1 MGDRLNI
8 SDKWLYRFLKS
19 ILELNRNLDI
29 DDDTLSEYNKDT
41 HNIMTCLLYTL
52 LLDLE
57 KRNIYYQTYE
67 AENQELSEVIY
78 NDLDLHRSIFE
89 GTWMEEKFWSSNLE
103 LTTHNLLYSII
114 GSALCLSYHTGI
126 EHKEFWDKACSHY
139 NKVYGF
145 DLSKLGVDD
154 YTKYAEYCDDYLSI
168 SSFAEFSTIL
178 RLCRLIFDLYAIYN
192 RDSNSQILNLDM
204 SKEYIIQQCI
214 IAELRRVR
222 ASRVHKKNSK
232 YKSYS
237 CNITDKSRTIRKQY
251 DNPAL
256 GKLQADG
263 VITLS
268 KDKEILYAVIID
280 VKTNLGLKRVYAN
293 GTEEDSP
300 MRLVLRE
307 DAENSNQLYRY
318 LGEFKHNN
326 SVEPFGCLVRVV
338 FNSDYWNNVHRN
350 INIDKKTGA
359 SEAVTFGDFVIS
371 ITDNTEEEDFRNQMS
386 ELYDFLGIEGHLV

>member
-1 MGDRLNI
+1 MDDRLNI
-8 SDKWLYRFLKS
+8 SDKWFYRFLKS

-67 AENQELSEVIY
+67 AESQELSEVIY

-89 GTWMEEKFWSSNLE
+89 GTWMEEKFWSLNLE

-145 DLSKLGVDD
+145 DLNNLGVDG

-192 RDSNSQILNLDM
+192 RDSSSQILNLDM

-214 IAELRRVR
+214 VAELRRVR
-222 ASRVHKKNSK
+222 ASRVHKKDSK

-251 DNPAL
+251 DNSFL
-256 GKLQADG
+256 GQLQADG
-263 VITLS
+263 VVTLS
-268 KDKEILYAVIID
+268 KDSNLLYAVIID
-280 VKTNLGLKRVYAN
+280 VKTNLGLKRVYAD
-293 GTEEDSP
+293 GETRDST
-300 MRLVLRE
+300 MRLVRE
-307 DAENSNQLYRY
+307 NDENSAQLYRY
-318 LGEFKHNN
+318 LSEFRNIK
-326 SVEPFGCLVRVV
+326 SIEPFGCLVHVV
-338 FNSDYWNNVHRN
+338 FNSDYWNDVHKV
-350 INIDKKTGA
+350 INKDRKTGYTE
-359 SEAVTFGDFVIS
+359 SVTYGGFVVS
-371 ITDNTEEEDFRNQMS
+371 ITDDTTEEDFRNQMS
-386 ELYDFLGIEGHLV
+386 ELYDFLGIEKHLI

>member
-1 MGDRLNI
+1 MNDRLKI

-29 DDDTLSEYNKDT
+29 DDDTLSGYNKDT

-67 AENQELSEVIY
+67 AESQELSEVIY

-145 DLSKLGVDD
+145 DLNKLGVDD

-192 RDSNSQILNLDM
+192 RDSSSQILNLDM

-214 IAELRRVR
+214 VAELRRVR
-222 ASRVHKKNSK
+222 ASRVHKKDSK

-251 DNPAL
+251 DNSFL
-256 GKLQADG
+256 GQLQADG
-263 VITLS
+263 VVTLS
-268 KDKEILYAVIID
+268 KDSNLLYAVIID
-280 VKTNLGLKRVYAN
+280 VKTNLGLKRVYAD
-293 GTEEDSP
+293 GETRDST
-300 MRLVLRE
+300 MRLVRE
-307 DAENSNQLYRY
+307 NDENSAQLYRY
-318 LGEFKHNN
+318 LSEFRNTK
-326 SVEPFGCLVRVV
+326 SIEPFGCLVHVV
-338 FNSDYWNNVHRN
+338 FNSDYWGDVHKV
-350 INIDKKTGA
+350 INKDKKTGYTE
-359 SEAVTFGDFVIS
+359 SVTYGGFVVS
-371 ITDNTEEEDFRNQMS
+371 ITDDTTEEDFRNQMS
-386 ELYDFLGIEGHLV
+386 ELYDFLGIEKHLI

>member
-1 MGDRLNI
+1 MDDRLNI
-8 SDKWLYRFLKS
+8 SDKWFYRFLKS

-67 AENQELSEVIY
+67 AETQELSEVIY

-114 GSALCLSYHTGI
+114 GSALYYSYHTGI

-139 NKVYGF
+139 NRVYGF
-145 DLSKLGVDD
+145 DLNKLGVDD

-214 IAELRRVR
+214 VAELRRVR
-222 ASRVHKKNSK
+222 ASRVHKKDSK

-251 DNPAL
+251 DNSFL
-256 GKLQADG
+256 GQLQADG
-263 VITLS
+263 VVTLS
-268 KDKEILYAVIID
+268 KDSNLLYAVIID
-280 VKTNLGLKRVYAN
+280 VKTNLGLKRVYAD
-293 GTEEDSP
+293 GETRDST
-300 MRLVLRE
+300 MRLVRE
-307 DAENSNQLYRY
+307 NDENSAQLYRY
-318 LGEFKHNN
+318 LSEFRNIK
-326 SVEPFGCLVRVV
+326 SIEPFGCLVHVV
-338 FNSDYWNNVHRN
+338 FNSDYWDDVHKV
-350 INIDKKTGA
+350 INKDKKTGYT
-359 SEAVTFGDFVIS
+359 EFVTYGGFVVS
-371 ITDNTEEEDFRNQMS
+371 ITDDTTEEDFRNQMS
-386 ELYDFLGIEGHLV
+386 ELYDFLGIEEHLV

>member
-1 MGDRLNI
+1 MNDRLKI

-29 DDDTLSEYNKDT
+29 DDDTLSEYNDDT

-67 AENQELSEVIY
+67 AETQELSEVIY

-114 GSALCLSYHTGI
+114 GSALYLSYHTGI

-139 NKVYGF
+139 SRTYGF
-145 DLSKLGVDD
+145 DLNTLGVVD
-154 YTKYAEYCDDYLSI
+154 YIKYAEYCDDYLSI
-168 SSFAEFSTIL
+168 SSFTEFSTIL
-178 RLCRLIFDLYAIYN
+178 RLCKLIFDLYAICN
-192 RDSNSQILNLDM
+192 RDSSKQILNLDM

-214 IAELRRVR
+214 VAELRRVR

-263 VITLS
+263 VIILS
-268 KDKEILYAVIID
+268 RGKEILYAVIID
-280 VKTNLGLKRVYAN
+280 VKTNLGLKRVYTN
-293 GTEEDSP
+293 GAEEDSP
-300 MRLVLRE
+300 MKLVLRE
-307 DAENSNQLYRY
+307 DTENSNQLYRY
-318 LGEFKHNN
+318 LGEFKYNN

-338 FNSDYWNNVHRN
+338 FDSDYWNNVHRN
-350 INIDKKTGA
+350 INVDKKTGA
-359 SEAVTFGDFVIS
+359 SEAVTFGDFVIN
-371 ITDNTEEEDFRNQMS
+371 ITDDMEEEDFRNQIS
-386 ELYDFLGIEGHLV
+386 DLYDFLGIEKHLI

>member
-67 AENQELSEVIY
+67 AESQELSEVIY

-89 GTWMEEKFWSSNLE
+89 GTWMEEKFWSLNLE

-145 DLSKLGVDD
+145 DLNKLGVDG

-192 RDSNSQILNLDM
+192 RDSSSQILNLDM

-214 IAELRRVR
+214 VAELRRVR
-222 ASRVHKKNSK
+222 ASRVHKKDSK

-251 DNPAL
+251 DNPFL
-256 GKLQADG
+256 GRLQADG
-263 VITLS
+263 VIILS
-268 KDKEILYAVIID
+268 KDKEILYAVVID
-280 VKTNLGLKRVYAN
+280 VKTNLGLKRVCTDGDEY
-293 GTEEDSP
+293 DSP
-300 MRLVLRE
+300 MRLVRE
-307 DAENSNQLYRY
+307 KKKNSDQLYRY
-318 LGEFKHNN
+318 LGEFPCNN
-326 SVEPFGCLVRVV
+326 SVEPFGCLVHVV
-338 FNSDYWNNVHRN
+338 FNSDYWNDMHKI
-350 INIDKKTGA
+350 INIDKKTGHTE
-359 SEAVTFGDFVIS
+359 SVTYGGFVVS
-371 ITDNTEEEDFRNQMS
+371 ITDDTTEEDFRNQMS
-386 ELYDFLGIEGHLV
+386 ELYDFLGIEEHLV

>member
-67 AENQELSEVIY
+67 AETQELSEVIY

-145 DLSKLGVDD
+145 DLNKLGVDD

-168 SSFAEFSTIL
+168 SSFAEFSIIL

-192 RDSNSQILNLDM
+192 RDSSSQILNLDM

-214 IAELRRVR
+214 VAELRRVR
-222 ASRVHKKNSK
+222 ASRVHKKDSK

-251 DNPAL
+251 DNSFL
-256 GKLQADG
+256 GQLQADG
-263 VITLS
+263 VVTLS
-268 KDKEILYAVIID
+268 KDSNLLYAVIID
-280 VKTNLGLKRVYAN
+280 VKTNLGLKRVYAD
-293 GTEEDSP
+293 GETRDST
-300 MRLVLRE
+300 MRLVRE
-307 DAENSNQLYRY
+307 NDENSAQLYRY
-318 LGEFKHNN
+318 LSEFRNTK
-326 SVEPFGCLVRVV
+326 SIEPFGCLVHVV
-338 FNSDYWNNVHRN
+338 FNSDYWNDVHKV
-350 INIDKKTGA
+350 INKDRKTGYTE
-359 SEAVTFGDFVIS
+359 SVTYGGFLVS
-371 ITDNTEEEDFRNQMS
+371 ITDDTTEEDFRNQMS
-386 ELYDFLGIEGHLV
+386 ELYDFLGVEEHLV

>member
-67 AENQELSEVIY
+67 AETQELSEVIY

-114 GSALCLSYHTGI
+114 GSALYYSYHTGI
-126 EHKEFWDKACSHY
+126 KHKEFWDKACSHY
-139 NKVYGF
+139 NRVYGF
-145 DLSKLGVDD
+145 DLNKLGVDD

-178 RLCRLIFDLYAIYN
+178 RLCRLIFELYAICN
-192 RDSNSQILNLDM
+192 RDSSSQILNLDM

-214 IAELRRVR
+214 VAELRRVR
-222 ASRVHKKNSK
+222 ASRVHKKDSK

-251 DNPAL
+251 DNSFL
-256 GKLQADG
+256 GQLQADG
-263 VITLS
+263 VVTLS
-268 KDKEILYAVIID
+268 KDSNLLYAVIID
-280 VKTNLGLKRVYAN
+280 VKTNLGLKRVYAD
-293 GTEEDSP
+293 GETRDST
-300 MRLVLRE
+300 MRLVRE
-307 DAENSNQLYRY
+307 NDENSAQLYRY
-318 LGEFKHNN
+318 LSEFRNIK
-326 SVEPFGCLVRVV
+326 SIEPFGCLVHVV
-338 FNSDYWNNVHRN
+338 FNSDYWNDVHKV
-350 INIDKKTGA
+350 INKDRKTGYT
-359 SEAVTFGDFVIS
+359 EFVTYGGFVVS
-371 ITDNTEEEDFRNQMS
+371 ITDDTTEEDFRNQMS
-386 ELYDFLGIEGHLV
+386 ELYDFLGIEEHLV

>member
-1 MGDRLNI
+1 MNDRLAI

-29 DDDTLSEYNKDT
+29 DDDIISSYNNDT

-67 AENQELSEVIY
+67 AETQELSEVIY
-78 NDLDLHRSIFE
+78 NDLDLQRSMFE

-103 LTTHNLLYSII
+103 FTMHNLLYSII
-114 GSALCLSYHTGI
+114 GSALYLSYNTGI

-145 DLSKLGVDD
+145 DLNNLGVVD
-154 YTKYAEYCDDYLSI
+154 YIKYAEYCDDYLGI
-168 SSFAEFSTIL
+168 SSFIEFSTIL
-178 RLCRLIFDLYAIYN
+178 RLCKLIFDLYAIYN
-192 RDSNSQILNLDM
+192 RDTNNQILNLDM

-222 ASRVHKKNSK
+222 ASRAHKKNSR

-251 DNPAL
+251 DNSFL
-256 GKLQADG
+256 GQLQADG
-263 VITLS
+263 VVTLS
-268 KDKEILYAVIID
+268 RDSNLLYAVIID
-280 VKTNLGLKRVYAN
+280 VKTNLGLKRVYAD
-293 GTEEDSP
+293 GETRDST
-300 MRLVLRE
+300 MRLVRE
-307 DAENSNQLYRY
+307 NDENSAQLYRY
-318 LGEFKHNN
+318 LSEFRNIK
-326 SVEPFGCLVRVV
+326 SIEPFGCLVHVV
-338 FNSDYWNNVHRN
+338 FNSNYWDDVHKV
-350 INIDKKTGA
+350 INKDRKTGYTE
-359 SEAVTFGDFVIS
+359 SVTYGGFVVS
-371 ITDNTEEEDFRNQMS
+371 ITDDTTEEDFRNQMS
-386 ELYDFLGIEGHLV
+386 ELYNFLGVEEHLV

>member
-1 MGDRLNI
+1 MGGRLNI

-67 AENQELSEVIY
+67 AESQELSEVIY

-145 DLSKLGVDD
+145 DLNKLGIDG
-154 YTKYAEYCDDYLSI
+154 YIKYAEYCDDYLSI

-192 RDSNSQILNLDM
+192 RDSSSQILNLDM

-214 IAELRRVR
+214 VAELRRVR
-222 ASRVHKKNSK
+222 ASRVHKKDSK

-251 DNPAL
+251 DNSFL
-256 GKLQADG
+256 GQLQADG
-263 VITLS
+263 VVTLS
-268 KDKEILYAVIID
+268 KDSNLLYAVIID
-280 VKTNLGLKRVYAN
+280 VKTNLGLKRVYAD
-293 GTEEDSP
+293 GETRDST
-300 MRLVLRE
+300 MRLVRE
-307 DAENSNQLYRY
+307 NDENSAQLYRY
-318 LGEFKHNN
+318 LSEFRNTK
-326 SVEPFGCLVRVV
+326 SIEPFGCLVHVV
-338 FNSDYWNNVHRN
+338 FNSDYWDDVHKV
-350 INIDKKTGA
+350 INKDKKTGYTE
-359 SEAVTFGDFVIS
+359 SVTYGGFVVS
-371 ITDNTEEEDFRNQMS
+371 ITDDTTEEDFRNQMF
-386 ELYDFLGIEGHLV
+386 ELYDFLGIEKHLI

>member
-67 AENQELSEVIY
+67 AETQELSEVIY

-145 DLSKLGVDD
+145 DLNKLGVDD

-168 SSFAEFSTIL
+168 SSFAEFSTVL
-178 RLCRLIFDLYAIYN
+178 KLCRLIFDLYAIYN
-192 RDSNSQILNLDM
+192 RDSSSQILNLDM

-214 IAELRRVR
+214 VAELRRVR
-222 ASRVHKKNSK
+222 TSRVHKKDSK

-251 DNPAL
+251 DNSFL
-256 GKLQADG
+256 GQLQADG
-263 VITLS
+263 VVTLS
-268 KDKEILYAVIID
+268 KDSNLLYAVIID
-280 VKTNLGLKRVYAN
+280 VKTNLGLKRVYAD
-293 GTEEDSP
+293 GETRDST
-300 MRLVLRE
+300 MRLVRE
-307 DAENSNQLYRY
+307 NDENSAQLYRY
-318 LGEFKHNN
+318 LSEFRNTK
-326 SVEPFGCLVRVV
+326 SIEPFGCLVHVV
-338 FNSDYWNNVHRN
+338 FNSDYWNDVHKV
-350 INIDKKTGA
+350 INKDRKTGYTE
-359 SEAVTFGDFVIS
+359 SVTYGGFVVS
-371 ITDNTEEEDFRNQMS
+371 ITDDTTEEDFRNQMS
-386 ELYDFLGIEGHLV
+386 ELYDFLGIEEHLV

>member
-1 MGDRLNI
+1 MNDRLKI

-29 DDDTLSEYNKDT
+29 DDDTLSEYNDDT

-67 AENQELSEVIY
+67 AETQELSEVIY

-139 NKVYGF
+139 SKIYGF
-145 DLSKLGVDD
+145 DLNNLGVVD
-154 YTKYAEYCDDYLSI
+154 YIKYSEYCDDYLNI
-168 SSFAEFSTIL
+168 SSFVEFTTIL
-178 RLCRLIFDLYAIYN
+178 RLCKLIFDLYAIYN
-192 RDSNSQILNLDM
+192 RDSSNQILNLDM

-237 CNITDKSRTIRKQY
+237 CNITDKLRTIRKQY
-251 DNPAL
+251 DNPYL
-256 GKLQADG
+256 GLLQADG

-268 KDKEILYAVIID
+268 RKEELLYAVIID
-280 VKTNLGLKRVYAN
+280 VKTNLGLKRIYAD
-293 GTEEDSP
+293 GATEDSD
-300 MRLVLRE
+300 MRLTRIE
-307 DAENSNQLYRY
+307 KRNSAQLHVY
-318 LGEFKHNN
+318 LDEFEHNRHIK
-326 SVEPFGCLVRVV
+326 PFGCLVHVV
-338 FNSDYWNNVHRN
+338 FNSDYWDNVHKV
-350 INIDKKTGA
+350 INKDKKTGYA
-359 SEAVTFGDFVIS
+359 ESVTYGGFVIN
-371 ITDNTEEEDFRNQMS
+371 ITDDTTEEEFRNQMS
-386 ELYDFLGIEGHLV
+386 DLYDFLGIEKHLI

>member
-52 LLDLE
+52 ILDLE

-126 EHKEFWDKACSHY
+126 EHKEFWDKACNHY

-145 DLSKLGVDD
+145 DLNNLGVDD

-178 RLCRLIFDLYAIYN
+178 RLCRLIFDLYAICD
-192 RDSNSQILNLDM
+192 RDSSSQILNLDM

-214 IAELRRVR
+214 VAELRRVR
-222 ASRVHKKNSK
+222 ASRIHKKDSK

-251 DNPAL
+251 DNPFL

-268 KDKEILYAVIID
+268 KDKEILYAVVID
-280 VKTNLGLKRVYAN
+280 VKTNLGLKRVYKN
-293 GTEEDSP
+293 GYDEYST
-300 MRLVLRE
+300 MRLMIEPRH
-307 DAENSNQLYRY
+307 NKYQIYTY
-318 LGEFKHNN
+318 CGEYKKIYNIK
-326 SVEPFGCLVRVV
+326 PFGCLVHIV
-338 FNSDYWNNVHRN
+338 FNSDCWNNVHRV
-350 INIDKKTGA
+350 INRDEKTGI
-359 SEAVTFGDFVIS
+359 SEAVTYGSFVIN
-371 ITDNTEEEDFRNQMS
+371 ITDDTTEEDFRNQMS
-386 ELYDFLGIEGHLV
+386 ELYDFLGIEEHLV

>member
-29 DDDTLSEYNKDT
+29 DDDTLSKYNKDT

-67 AENQELSEVIY
+67 AETQELSEVIY

-145 DLSKLGVDD
+145 DLNTLGVDD

-192 RDSNSQILNLDM
+192 RDSSSQILNLDM

-214 IAELRRVR
+214 VAELRRVR

-251 DNPAL
+251 DNSFL
-256 GKLQADG
+256 GQLQADG
-263 VITLS
+263 VVTLS
-268 KDKEILYAVIID
+268 KDSNLLYAVIID
-280 VKTNLGLKRVYAN
+280 VKTNLGLKRVYAD
-293 GTEEDSP
+293 GETRDST
-300 MRLVLRE
+300 MRLVRE
-307 DAENSNQLYRY
+307 NDENSAQLYRY
-318 LGEFKHNN
+318 LSEFRNIK
-326 SVEPFGCLVRVV
+326 SIEPFGCLVHVV
-338 FNSDYWNNVHRN
+338 FNSDYWDDVHKV
-350 INIDKKTGA
+350 INKDKKTGYT
-359 SEAVTFGDFVIS
+359 EFVTYGGFVIN
-371 ITDNTEEEDFRNQMS
+371 ITDDTTEEDFRNQMS
-386 ELYDFLGIEGHLV
+386 ELYDFLGIEEHLV

>member
-1 MGDRLNI
+1 MDDRLKI

-67 AENQELSEVIY
+67 AETQELSEVIY

-103 LTTHNLLYSII
+103 LTTHNLLYYII

-139 NKVYGF
+139 NKIYGF
-145 DLSKLGVDD
+145 DLNKLGVDD

-168 SSFAEFSTIL
+168 SSFAEFSIIL

-192 RDSNSQILNLDM
+192 RDSSSQILNLDM

-214 IAELRRVR
+214 VAELRRVR

-251 DNPAL
+251 NNSFL
-256 GKLQADG
+256 GQLQADG
-263 VITLS
+263 VVTLS
-268 KDKEILYAVIID
+268 KDSNLLYAVIID
-280 VKTNLGLKRVYAN
+280 VKTNLDLKRVYAD
-293 GTEEDSP
+293 GETRDST
-300 MRLVLRE
+300 MRLVRE
-307 DAENSNQLYRY
+307 NDENSAQLYRY
-318 LGEFKHNN
+318 LSEFRNTK
-326 SVEPFGCLVRVV
+326 SIEPFGCLVHVV
-338 FNSDYWNNVHRN
+338 FNSDYWDDVHKV
-350 INIDKKTGA
+350 INKDRETGYTE
-359 SEAVTFGDFVIS
+359 SVTYGGFVVS
-371 ITDNTEEEDFRNQMS
+371 ITDDMEEEDFRNQMS
-386 ELYDFLGIEGHLV
+386 ELYDFLGIEEHLV

>member
-1 MGDRLNI
+1 MSDRLSI
-8 SDKWLYRFLKS
+8 SDKWFYRFLKS

-103 LTTHNLLYSII
+103 LTTHNLLYFII

-145 DLSKLGVDD
+145 DLNKLGVDD
-154 YTKYAEYCDDYLSI
+154 YIKYAEYCDDYLSI

-178 RLCRLIFDLYAIYN
+178 RLCRLIFELYVICD
-192 RDSNSQILNLDM
+192 RDSSSQILNLDM

-214 IAELRRVR
+214 VAELRRVR
-222 ASRVHKKNSK
+222 ASRVHKKDSK

-251 DNPAL
+251 DNSFL
-256 GKLQADG
+256 GQLQADG
-263 VITLS
+263 VVTLS
-268 KDKEILYAVIID
+268 KDSNLLYAVIID
-280 VKTNLGLKRVYAN
+280 VKTNLGLKKVYAD
-293 GTEEDSP
+293 GGEEDSA
-300 MRLVLRE
+300 MRLVRE
-307 DAENSNQLYRY
+307 KKKNSDQLYRY
-318 LGEFKHNN
+318 LGEFKYNN
-326 SVEPFGCLVRVV
+326 SVEPFGCLVHVV
-338 FNSDYWNNVHRN
+338 FNSDYWNDIHKV
-350 INIDKKTGA
+350 INIDKKTGHTE
-359 SEAVTFGDFVIS
+359 SVTYGGFVVS
-371 ITDNTEEEDFRNQMS
+371 ITDDTTEEDFRNQMS
-386 ELYDFLGIEGHLV
+386 ELYDFLGVEEHLV

>member
-1 MGDRLNI
+1 MGDRLDI

-67 AENQELSEVIY
+67 AETQELSEVIY

-145 DLSKLGVDD
+145 DLNKLGVDN

-178 RLCRLIFDLYAIYN
+178 RLCRLIFDLYAICD
-192 RDSNSQILNLDM
+192 RDSSSQILNLDM

-214 IAELRRVR
+214 VAELRRVR
-222 ASRVHKKNSK
+222 ASRVHKKDSK

-251 DNPAL
+251 DNSFL
-256 GKLQADG
+256 GQLQADG
-263 VITLS
+263 VVTLS
-268 KDKEILYAVIID
+268 KDSNLLYAVIID
-280 VKTNLGLKRVYAN
+280 VKTNLGLKRVYAD
-293 GTEEDSP
+293 GETRDST
-300 MRLVLRE
+300 MRLVRE
-307 DAENSNQLYRY
+307 NDENSAQLYRY
-318 LGEFKHNN
+318 LSEFRNTK
-326 SVEPFGCLVRVV
+326 SVEPFGCLVHVV
-338 FNSDYWNNVHRN
+338 FNSDYWDDVHKV
-350 INIDKKTGA
+350 INKDKKTGYT
-359 SEAVTFGDFVIS
+359 EFVTYGGFVIS
-371 ITDNTEEEDFRNQMS
+371 ITDDTTEEDFRNQMS
-386 ELYDFLGIEGHLV
+386 ELYDFLGIEEHLV

>member
-1 MGDRLNI
+1 MNDRLNI

-67 AENQELSEVIY
+67 TESQELSEVIY
-78 NDLDLHRSIFE
+78 NDLDLHRSVFE

-103 LTTHNLLYSII
+103 LTAHNLLYSII
-114 GSALCLSYHTGI
+114 GSALYLSYHTGI

-139 NKVYGF
+139 NKIYGF
-145 DLSKLGVDD
+145 DLNNLGVDD

-168 SSFAEFSTIL
+168 SSFAEFTTIL

-192 RDSNSQILNLDM
+192 RDSSSQILNLDM

-214 IAELRRVR
+214 VAELRRVK
-222 ASRVHKKNSK
+222 ASRVHKKDSK

-251 DNPAL
+251 DNPYL
-256 GKLQADG
+256 GLLQADG

-268 KDKEILYAVIID
+268 RQEELLYAVIID
-280 VKTNLGLKRVYAN
+280 VKTNLGLKRIYAD
-293 GTEEDSP
+293 GEIEDSD
-300 MRLVLRE
+300 MRLTRIERRNSAQLHVYLDE
-307 DAENSNQLYRY
+307 FENI
-318 LGEFKHNN
+318 KHIK
-326 SVEPFGCLVRVV
+326 PFGCLVHVV
-338 FNSDYWNNVHRN
+338 FNSDYWDDVHKV
-350 INIDKKTGA
+350 INKDRKTGYTE
-359 SEAVTFGDFVIS
+359 SVTYGGFVVS
-371 ITDNTEEEDFRNQMS
+371 IADDTTEEDFRNQMS
-386 ELYDFLGIEGHLV
+386 ELYDFLGIEKHLI

>member
-67 AENQELSEVIY
+67 AETQELSEVIY

-114 GSALCLSYHTGI
+114 GSALYYSYHTGI

-139 NKVYGF
+139 NRVYGF
-145 DLSKLGVDD
+145 DLNKLGVDD

-178 RLCRLIFDLYAIYN
+178 RLCRLIFELYAICN
-192 RDSNSQILNLDM
+192 RDSSSQILNLDM

-214 IAELRRVR
+214 VAELRRVR
-222 ASRVHKKNSK
+222 ASRVHKKDSK

-251 DNPAL
+251 DNSFL
-256 GKLQADG
+256 GQLQADG
-263 VITLS
+263 VVTLS
-268 KDKEILYAVIID
+268 KDSNLLYAVIID
-280 VKTNLGLKRVYAN
+280 VKTNLGLKRVYAD
-293 GTEEDSP
+293 GETRDST
-300 MRLVLRE
+300 MRLVRE
-307 DAENSNQLYRY
+307 NDENSAQLYRY
-318 LGEFKHNN
+318 LSEFRNIK
-326 SVEPFGCLVRVV
+326 SIEPFGCLVHVV
-338 FNSDYWNNVHRN
+338 FNSDYWNDVHKV
-350 INIDKKTGA
+350 INKDRKTGYT
-359 SEAVTFGDFVIS
+359 EFVTYGGFVVS
-371 ITDNTEEEDFRNQMS
+371 ITDDTTEEDFRNQMS
-386 ELYDFLGIEGHLV
+386 ELYDFLGIEEHLV

>member
-1 MGDRLNI
+1 MNDRLKI

-57 KRNIYYQTYE
+57 KRNIYYRTYE
-67 AENQELSEVIY
+67 AESQELSEVIY

-145 DLSKLGVDD
+145 DLNKLGVDD

-192 RDSNSQILNLDM
+192 RDSSSQILNLDM

-214 IAELRRVR
+214 VAELRRVR
-222 ASRVHKKNSK
+222 ASRVHKKDSK

-251 DNPAL
+251 DNSFL
-256 GKLQADG
+256 GQLQADG
-263 VITLS
+263 VVTLS
-268 KDKEILYAVIID
+268 KDSNLLYAVIID
-280 VKTNLGLKRVYAN
+280 VKTNLGLKRVYAD
-293 GTEEDSP
+293 GETRDST
-300 MRLVLRE
+300 MRLVRE
-307 DAENSNQLYRY
+307 NDENSAQLYRY
-318 LGEFKHNN
+318 LSEFRNTK
-326 SVEPFGCLVRVV
+326 SIEPFGCLVHVV
-338 FNSDYWNNVHRN
+338 FNSDYWDDVHKV
-350 INIDKKTGA
+350 INKDKKTGYTE
-359 SEAVTFGDFVIS
+359 SVTYGGFVVS
-371 ITDNTEEEDFRNQMS
+371 ITDDTTEEDFRNQMS
-386 ELYDFLGIEGHLV
+386 ELYDFLGIEKHLI

>member
-67 AENQELSEVIY
+67 AESQELSEVIY

-139 NKVYGF
+139 NRVYGF
-145 DLSKLGVDD
+145 DLNKLGVDD

-192 RDSNSQILNLDM
+192 RDHSNQILNLDM

-214 IAELRRVR
+214 VAELRRVR
-222 ASRVHKKNSK
+222 ASRVHKKDSK

-251 DNPAL
+251 DNSFL
-256 GKLQADG
+256 GQLQADG
-263 VITLS
+263 IVTLS
-268 KDKEILYAVIID
+268 KDSNLLYAVIID
-280 VKTNLGLKRVYAN
+280 VKTNLGLKRVYAD
-293 GTEEDSP
+293 GETRDST
-300 MRLVLRE
+300 MRLVRE
-307 DAENSNQLYRY
+307 NDENSAQLYRY
-318 LGEFKHNN
+318 LSEFRNIK
-326 SVEPFGCLVRVV
+326 SIEPFGCLVHVV
-338 FNSDYWNNVHRN
+338 FNSDYWDDVHKV
-350 INIDKKTGA
+350 INKDKKTGYT
-359 SEAVTFGDFVIS
+359 EFVTYGGFVVS
-371 ITDNTEEEDFRNQMS
+371 ITDDTTEEDFRNQMS
-386 ELYDFLGIEGHLV
+386 ELYDFLGIEEHLV

>member
-1 MGDRLNI
+1 MNDRLKI

-67 AENQELSEVIY
+67 AESQELSEVIY

-139 NKVYGF
+139 NKVYDF
-145 DLSKLGVDD
+145 DLNKLRVDD

-178 RLCRLIFDLYAIYN
+178 RLCRLIFELYAIYD
-192 RDSNSQILNLDM
+192 RDSSSQILNLDM

-214 IAELRRVR
+214 VAELRRVR
-222 ASRVHKKNSK
+222 ASRVHKKDSK

-251 DNPAL
+251 DNSFL
-256 GKLQADG
+256 GQLQADG
-263 VITLS
+263 VVTLS
-268 KDKEILYAVIID
+268 KDSNLLYAVIID
-280 VKTNLGLKRVYAN
+280 VKTNLGLKRVYAD
-293 GTEEDSP
+293 GETRDST
-300 MRLVLRE
+300 MRLVRE
-307 DAENSNQLYRY
+307 NDENSAQLYRY
-318 LGEFKHNN
+318 LSEFRNTK
-326 SVEPFGCLVRVV
+326 SIEPFGCLVHVV
-338 FNSDYWNNVHRN
+338 FNSDYWDDVHKV
-350 INIDKKTGA
+350 INKDKKTGYTE
-359 SEAVTFGDFVIS
+359 SVTYGGFVVS
-371 ITDNTEEEDFRNQMS
+371 ITDDTTEEDFRNQMS
-386 ELYDFLGIEGHLV
+386 ELYDFLGIEKRLI

>member
-1 MGDRLNI
+1 MNDRLKI

-67 AENQELSEVIY
+67 AETQELSEVIY

-114 GSALCLSYHTGI
+114 GSALYYSYHTGI

-145 DLSKLGVDD
+145 DLNKLGVDD

-178 RLCRLIFDLYAIYN
+178 RLCRLIFDLYAICD
-192 RDSNSQILNLDM
+192 RDSSSQILNLDM

-214 IAELRRVR
+214 VAELRRVR
-222 ASRVHKKNSK
+222 ASRVHKKDSK

-251 DNPAL
+251 DNSFL
-256 GKLQADG
+256 GQLQADG
-263 VITLS
+263 VVTLS
-268 KDKEILYAVIID
+268 KGSNLLYAVIID
-280 VKTNLGLKRVYAN
+280 VKTNLGLKRVYAD
-293 GTEEDSP
+293 GETRDST
-300 MRLVLRE
+300 MRLVRE
-307 DAENSNQLYRY
+307 NDENSAQLYRY
-318 LGEFKHNN
+318 LSEFRNTK
-326 SVEPFGCLVRVV
+326 SIEPFGCLVHVV
-338 FNSDYWNNVHRN
+338 FNSDYWDDVHKV
-350 INIDKKTGA
+350 INKDKKTGYTE
-359 SEAVTFGDFVIS
+359 SVTYGGFVVN
-371 ITDNTEEEDFRNQMS
+371 ITDDTTEEDFRNQMS

>member
-1 MGDRLNI
+1 MSDRLSI
-8 SDKWLYRFLKS
+8 SDKWFYRFLKS

-52 LLDLE
+52 LLDIE

-145 DLSKLGVDD
+145 DLNKLGVDD

-178 RLCRLIFDLYAIYN
+178 RLCRLIFELYVICD
-192 RDSNSQILNLDM
+192 RDSSSQILNLDM

-214 IAELRRVR
+214 VAELRRVR
-222 ASRVHKKNSK
+222 ASRVHKKDSK

-251 DNPAL
+251 DNSFL
-256 GKLQADG
+256 GQLQADG
-263 VITLS
+263 VVTLS
-268 KDKEILYAVIID
+268 KDSNLLYAVIID
-280 VKTNLGLKRVYAN
+280 VKTNLGLKKVYAD
-293 GTEEDSP
+293 GGEEDSA
-300 MRLVLRE
+300 MRLVRE
-307 DAENSNQLYRY
+307 KKKNSDQLYRY
-318 LGEFKHNN
+318 LGEFKYNN
-326 SVEPFGCLVRVV
+326 SVEPFGCLVHVV
-338 FNSDYWNNVHRN
+338 FNSDYWNDIHKV
-350 INIDKKTGA
+350 INIDKKTGHTE
-359 SEAVTFGDFVIS
+359 SVTYGGFVVS
-371 ITDNTEEEDFRNQMS
+371 ITDDTTEEDFRNQMS
-386 ELYDFLGIEGHLV
+386 ELYDFLGVEEHLV

>member
-1 MGDRLNI
+1 MGDRLSI
-8 SDKWLYRFLKS
+8 SDKWFYRFLKS

-67 AENQELSEVIY
+67 AETQELSEVIY

-145 DLSKLGVDD
+145 DLNKHGVDD
-154 YTKYAEYCDDYLSI
+154 YTKYAEYCDVYLSI

-178 RLCRLIFDLYAIYN
+178 KLCRLIFELYAICN
-192 RDSNSQILNLDM
+192 RDPSNQILNLDM

-214 IAELRRVR
+214 VAELRRVR
-222 ASRVHKKNSK
+222 ASRVHKKDSK

-251 DNPAL
+251 DNSFL
-256 GKLQADG
+256 GQLQADG
-263 VITLS
+263 VVTLS
-268 KDKEILYAVIID
+268 KDSNLLYAVIID
-280 VKTNLGLKRVYAN
+280 VKTNLGLKRVYAD
-293 GTEEDSP
+293 GETRDST
-300 MRLVLRE
+300 MRLVRE
-307 DAENSNQLYRY
+307 NDENSAQLYRY
-318 LGEFKHNN
+318 LSEFRNTK
-326 SVEPFGCLVRVV
+326 SIEPFGCLVHVV
-338 FNSDYWNNVHRN
+338 FNSDYWDDVHKV
-350 INIDKKTGA
+350 INKDKKTGYTE
-359 SEAVTFGDFVIS
+359 SVTYGGFVVS
-371 ITDNTEEEDFRNQMS
+371 ITDDTTEEDFRNQMS
-386 ELYDFLGIEGHLV
+386 ELYDFLGIEEHLV

>member
-1 MGDRLNI
+1 MSDRLSI
-8 SDKWLYRFLKS
+8 SDKWFYRFLKS

-103 LTTHNLLYSII
+103 LTTHNLLYFII

-145 DLSKLGVDD
+145 DLNKLGVDD
-154 YTKYAEYCDDYLSI
+154 YIKYAEYCDDYLSI

-178 RLCRLIFDLYAIYN
+178 RLCRLIFELYAICD
-192 RDSNSQILNLDM
+192 RDSSSQILNLDM

-214 IAELRRVR
+214 VAELRRVR
-222 ASRVHKKNSK
+222 ASRVHKKDSK

-251 DNPAL
+251 DNSFL
-256 GKLQADG
+256 GQLQADG
-263 VITLS
+263 VVTLS
-268 KDKEILYAVIID
+268 KDSNLLYAVIID
-280 VKTNLGLKRVYAN
+280 VKTNLGLKKVYAD
-293 GTEEDSP
+293 GGEEDSA
-300 MRLVLRE
+300 MRLVRE
-307 DAENSNQLYRY
+307 KKKNSDQLYRY
-318 LGEFKHNN
+318 LGEFKYNN
-326 SVEPFGCLVRVV
+326 SVEPFGCLVHVV
-338 FNSDYWNNVHRN
+338 FNSDYWNDIHKV
-350 INIDKKTGA
+350 INIDKKTGHTE
-359 SEAVTFGDFVIS
+359 SVTYGGFVVS
-371 ITDNTEEEDFRNQMS
+371 ITDDTTEEDFRNQMS
-386 ELYDFLGIEGHLV
+386 ELYDFLGVEEHLV

>member
-1 MGDRLNI
+1 MNDRLKI

-67 AENQELSEVIY
+67 AESQELSEVIY

-145 DLSKLGVDD
+145 DLNKLGIDG

-192 RDSNSQILNLDM
+192 RDSSGQILNLDM

-214 IAELRRVR
+214 VAELRRVR
-222 ASRVHKKNSK
+222 ASRVHKKDSK

-251 DNPAL
+251 DNSFL
-256 GKLQADG
+256 GQLQADG
-263 VITLS
+263 VVTLS
-268 KDKEILYAVIID
+268 KDSNLLYAVIID
-280 VKTNLGLKRVYAN
+280 VKTNLGLKRVYAD
-293 GTEEDSP
+293 GETRDST
-300 MRLVLRE
+300 MRLVRE
-307 DAENSNQLYRY
+307 NDENSAQLYRY
-318 LGEFKHNN
+318 LSEFRNTK
-326 SVEPFGCLVRVV
+326 SIEPFGCLVHVV
-338 FNSDYWNNVHRN
+338 FNSDYWDDVHKV
-350 INIDKKTGA
+350 INKDKKTGYTE
-359 SEAVTFGDFVIS
+359 SVTYGGFVVS
-371 ITDNTEEEDFRNQMS
+371 ITDDTTEEDFRNQMS
-386 ELYDFLGIEGHLV
+386 ELYDFLGIEKHLI

>member
-1 MGDRLNI
+1 MNDRLKI

-29 DDDTLSEYNKDT
+29 DDDTLSEYNDDT

-67 AENQELSEVIY
+67 AETQELSEVIY

-114 GSALCLSYHTGI
+114 GSALYLSYHTGI
-126 EHKEFWDKACSHY
+126 EHKEFWDKAYSHY
-139 NKVYGF
+139 SKTYGF
-145 DLSKLGVDD
+145 DLNTLGVVD
-154 YTKYAEYCDDYLSI
+154 YIKYAEYCDDYLSI

-178 RLCRLIFDLYAIYN
+178 RLCKLIFDLYAICN
-192 RDSNSQILNLDM
+192 RDSSSQILNLDM

-214 IAELRRVR
+214 VAELRRVR

-251 DNPAL
+251 DNSFL
-256 GKLQADG
+256 GQLQADG
-263 VITLS
+263 VVTLS
-268 KDKEILYAVIID
+268 KDSNLLYAVIID
-280 VKTNLGLKRVYAN
+280 VKTNLGLKRVYAD
-293 GTEEDSP
+293 GETRDST
-300 MRLVLRE
+300 MRLVRE
-307 DAENSNQLYRY
+307 NDENSAQLYRY
-318 LGEFKHNN
+318 LSEFRNTK
-326 SVEPFGCLVRVV
+326 SIEPFGCLVHVV
-338 FNSDYWNNVHRN
+338 FNSDYWNDVHKV
-350 INIDKKTGA
+350 INKDKKTGYTE
-359 SEAVTFGDFVIS
+359 SVTYGGFVVN
-371 ITDNTEEEDFRNQMS
+371 ITDDTTEEEFRNQMS
-386 ELYDFLGIEGHLV
+386 DLYDFLGIEKHLI

>member
-1 MGDRLNI
+1 MNDRLKI

-57 KRNIYYQTYE
+57 KKNIYYQTYE
-67 AENQELSEVIY
+67 AESQELSEVIY

-145 DLSKLGVDD
+145 DLNKLGVDD

-192 RDSNSQILNLDM
+192 RDSSSQILNLDM

-214 IAELRRVR
+214 VAEFRRVR
-222 ASRVHKKNSK
+222 ASRVHKKDSK

-251 DNPAL
+251 DNSFL
-256 GKLQADG
+256 GQLQADG
-263 VITLS
+263 VVTLS
-268 KDKEILYAVIID
+268 KDSNLLYAVIID
-280 VKTNLGLKRVYAN
+280 VKTNLGLKRVYSD
-293 GTEEDSP
+293 GETRDST
-300 MRLVLRE
+300 MRLVRE
-307 DAENSNQLYRY
+307 NDENSAQLYRY
-318 LGEFKHNN
+318 LSEFRNTK
-326 SVEPFGCLVRVV
+326 SIEPFGCLVHVV
-338 FNSDYWNNVHRN
+338 FNSDYWGDVHKV
-350 INIDKKTGA
+350 INKDKKTGYTE
-359 SEAVTFGDFVIS
+359 SVTYGGFVVS
-371 ITDNTEEEDFRNQMS
+371 ITDDTTEEDFRNQMS
-386 ELYDFLGIEGHLV
+386 ELYDFLGIEKYLI

>member
-1 MGDRLNI
+1 MDDRLNI
-8 SDKWLYRFLKS
+8 SDKWFYRFLKS

-67 AENQELSEVIY
+67 AETQELSEVIY

-114 GSALCLSYHTGI
+114 GSALYLSYHTGI

-139 NKVYGF
+139 NRVYGF
-145 DLSKLGVDD
+145 DLNKLGVDD

-178 RLCRLIFDLYAIYN
+178 RLCRLIFDLYAICD
-192 RDSNSQILNLDM
+192 RDSSSQILNLDM

-214 IAELRRVR
+214 VAELRRVR
-222 ASRVHKKNSK
+222 ASRVHKKDSK

-251 DNPAL
+251 DNPYL
-256 GKLQADG
+256 GLLQADG

-268 KDKEILYAVIID
+268 RQEELLYAVIID
-280 VKTNLGLKRVYAN
+280 VKTNLGLKRIYAD
-293 GTEEDSP
+293 GEIEDSD
-300 MRLVLRE
+300 MRLTRIERRNSAQLHVYLDE
-307 DAENSNQLYRY
+307 FENI
-318 LGEFKHNN
+318 KHIK
-326 SVEPFGCLVRVV
+326 PFGCLVHVV
-338 FNSDYWNNVHRN
+338 FNSDYWNDVHKV
-350 INIDKKTGA
+350 INKDRKTGYTE
-359 SEAVTFGDFVIS
+359 SVTYGGFVVN
-371 ITDNTEEEDFRNQMS
+371 ITDDTTEEDFRNQMS
-386 ELYDFLGIEGHLV
+386 ELYDFLGIEEHLV

>member
-67 AENQELSEVIY
+67 AETQELSEVIY

-145 DLSKLGVDD
+145 DLNKLGVDD
-154 YTKYAEYCDDYLSI
+154 YTKYAEYCDNYLSI

-178 RLCRLIFDLYAIYN
+178 RLCRLIFDLYAICD
-192 RDSNSQILNLDM
+192 RDSSSQILNLDM

-214 IAELRRVR
+214 VAELRRVR
-222 ASRVHKKNSK
+222 ASRVHKKDSK

-251 DNPAL
+251 DNPYL
-256 GKLQADG
+256 GLLQADG

-268 KDKEILYAVIID
+268 RQEELLYAVIID
-280 VKTNLGLKRVYAN
+280 VKTNLGLKRIYAD
-293 GTEEDSP
+293 GEIEDSD
-300 MRLVLRE
+300 MRLTRIERRNSAQLHVYLDE
-307 DAENSNQLYRY
+307 FENI
-318 LGEFKHNN
+318 KHIK
-326 SVEPFGCLVRVV
+326 PFGCLVHVV
-338 FNSDYWNNVHRN
+338 FNSDYWDDVHKV
-350 INIDKKTGA
+350 INKDRKTGYTE
-359 SEAVTFGDFVIS
+359 SVTYGGFVVN
-371 ITDNTEEEDFRNQMS
+371 ITDDTTEEDFRNQMS
-386 ELYDFLGIEGHLV
+386 ELYDFLGIEEHLV

>member
-67 AENQELSEVIY
+67 TESQELSEVIY

-145 DLSKLGVDD
+145 DLSKLEVDD

-192 RDSNSQILNLDM
+192 RDHSSQILNLDM

-214 IAELRRVR
+214 VAELRRVR
-222 ASRVHKKNSK
+222 ASRVHKKDSK

-251 DNPAL
+251 DNSFL
-256 GKLQADG
+256 GQLQADG
-263 VITLS
+263 VVTLS
-268 KDKEILYAVIID
+268 KDSNLLYAVIID
-280 VKTNLGLKRVYAN
+280 VKTNLGLKRVYAD
-293 GTEEDSP
+293 GETRDST
-300 MRLVLRE
+300 MRLVRE
-307 DAENSNQLYRY
+307 NDENSAQLYRY
-318 LGEFKHNN
+318 LSEFRNTK
-326 SVEPFGCLVRVV
+326 SIEPFGCLVHVV
-338 FNSDYWNNVHRN
+338 FNSDYWDDVHKV
-350 INIDKKTGA
+350 INKDRKTGYTE
-359 SEAVTFGDFVIS
+359 SVTYGGFVVN
-371 ITDNTEEEDFRNQMS
+371 ITDDTTEEDFRNQMS
-386 ELYDFLGIEGHLV
+386 ELYDFLGVEEHLV

>member
-1 MGDRLNI
+1 MNDRLKI

-67 AENQELSEVIY
+67 AESQELSEVIY

-145 DLSKLGVDD
+145 DLNKLGVDD

-192 RDSNSQILNLDM
+192 RDSSSQILNLDM

-214 IAELRRVR
+214 VAELRRVR
-222 ASRVHKKNSK
+222 ASRVHKKDSK

-251 DNPAL
+251 DNSFL
-256 GKLQADG
+256 GQLQADG
-263 VITLS
+263 VVTLS
-268 KDKEILYAVIID
+268 KDSNLLYAVIID
-280 VKTNLGLKRVYAN
+280 VKTNLGLKRVYAD
-293 GTEEDSP
+293 GETRDST
-300 MRLVLRE
+300 MRLVRE
-307 DAENSNQLYRY
+307 NDENSAQLYRY
-318 LGEFKHNN
+318 LSEFRNTK
-326 SVEPFGCLVRVV
+326 SIEPFGCLVHVV
-338 FNSDYWNNVHRN
+338 FNSDYWGDVHKV
-350 INIDKKTGA
+350 INKDKKTGYTE
-359 SEAVTFGDFVIS
+359 SVTYGGFVVS
-371 ITDNTEEEDFRNQMS
+371 ITDDTTEEDFRNQMS
-386 ELYDFLGIEGHLV
+386 ELYDFLGIEKYLI

>member
-1 MGDRLNI
+1 MNDRLKI

-67 AENQELSEVIY
+67 AESQELSEVIY

-114 GSALCLSYHTGI
+114 GSALYLSYHTGI

-145 DLSKLGVDD
+145 DLNKLGVDD

-178 RLCRLIFDLYAIYN
+178 RLCRLIFELYAICD
-192 RDSNSQILNLDM
+192 RDSSSQILNLDM

-214 IAELRRVR
+214 VAELRRVR
-222 ASRVHKKNSK
+222 ASRVHKKDSK

-251 DNPAL
+251 DNSFL
-256 GKLQADG
+256 GQLQADG
-263 VITLS
+263 VVTLS
-268 KDKEILYAVIID
+268 KDSNLLYAVIID
-280 VKTNLGLKRVYAN
+280 VKTNLGLKRVYAD
-293 GTEEDSP
+293 GETRDST
-300 MRLVLRE
+300 MRLVRE
-307 DAENSNQLYRY
+307 NDENSAQLYRY
-318 LGEFKHNN
+318 LSEFRNTK
-326 SVEPFGCLVRVV
+326 SIEPFGCLVHVV
-338 FNSDYWNNVHRN
+338 FNSDYWDDVHKV
-350 INIDKKTGA
+350 INKDKKTGYTE
-359 SEAVTFGDFVIS
+359 SVTYGGFVVS
-371 ITDNTEEEDFRNQMS
+371 ITDDTTEEDFRNQMS
-386 ELYDFLGIEGHLV
+386 ELYDFLGIEEHLV

>member
-1 MGDRLNI
+1 MNDRLKI

-29 DDDTLSEYNKDT
+29 DDDTLSEYNDDT

-67 AENQELSEVIY
+67 AETQELSEVIY

-114 GSALCLSYHTGI
+114 GSALYLSYHTSI

-139 NKVYGF
+139 NKTYGF
-145 DLSKLGVDD
+145 DLNSLGVVD
-154 YTKYAEYCDDYLSI
+154 YIKYSEYCDDYLSI

-178 RLCRLIFDLYAIYN
+178 RLCKLIFDLYAICN
-192 RDSNSQILNLDM
+192 RDSSNQILNLDM

-214 IAELRRVR
+214 VAELRRVR

-251 DNPAL
+251 DNSFL
-256 GKLQADG
+256 GQLQADG
-263 VITLS
+263 VVTLS
-268 KDKEILYAVIID
+268 KDSNLLYAVIID
-280 VKTNLGLKRVYAN
+280 VKTNLGLKRVYAD
-293 GTEEDSP
+293 GETRDST
-300 MRLVLRE
+300 MRLVRE
-307 DAENSNQLYRY
+307 NDENSAQLYRY
-318 LGEFKHNN
+318 LSEFRNTKLI
-326 SVEPFGCLVRVV
+326 EPFGCLVHVV
-338 FNSDYWNNVHRN
+338 FNSDYWDDVHKV
-350 INIDKKTGA
+350 INKDKKTGYTE
-359 SEAVTFGDFVIS
+359 SVTYGGFVVN
-371 ITDNTEEEDFRNQMS
+371 ITDDTTEEEFRNQMS
-386 ELYDFLGIEGHLV
+386 DLYDFLGIEKYLT

>member
-1 MGDRLNI
+1 MSDRLAI

-29 DDDTLSEYNKDT
+29 DDDVLSEYNDDT

-67 AENQELSEVIY
+67 AETQELSEVIY
-78 NDLDLHRSIFE
+78 NDLDLQRSVFE
-89 GTWMEEKFWSSNLE
+89 GTWMDEKFWSSNLE

-114 GSALCLSYHTGI
+114 GSALYLSYNTGI

-145 DLSKLGVDD
+145 DLNKLGVVDCIR
-154 YTKYAEYCDDYLSI
+154 YAEYCDDYLSI
-168 SSFAEFSTIL
+168 SSFVEFSTIL
-178 RLCRLIFDLYAIYN
+178 KLCRLIFDLYAIYN
-192 RDSNSQILNLDM
+192 RDTHNQILNLDM

-251 DNPAL
+251 NNSFL
-256 GKLQADG
+256 GQLQADG

-268 KDKEILYAVIID
+268 KDGDLLYAVIID
-280 VKTNLGLKRVYAN
+280 VKTNLGLKKVYTD
-293 GTEEDSP
+293 GETVDST
-300 MRLVLRE
+300 MRLVRE
-307 DAENSNQLYRY
+307 KDENSTQLYRY
-318 LGEFKHNN
+318 LSEFRNIK
-326 SVEPFGCLVRVV
+326 SVEPFGCLVHVV
-338 FNSDYWNNVHRN
+338 FNSDYWNDVHKD
-350 INIDKKTGA
+350 INKDKKTGYT
-359 SEAVTFGDFVIS
+359 EAVTYGGFVIN
-371 ITDNTEEEDFRNQMS
+371 ITDDTTEEEFRNQMS
-386 ELYDFLGIEGHLV
+386 DLYNFLGVEKYLV